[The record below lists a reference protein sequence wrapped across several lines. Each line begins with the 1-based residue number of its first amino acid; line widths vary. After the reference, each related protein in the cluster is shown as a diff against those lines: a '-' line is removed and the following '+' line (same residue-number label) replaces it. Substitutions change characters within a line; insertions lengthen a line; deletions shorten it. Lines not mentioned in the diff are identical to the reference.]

1 MNEKDLILPMDRV
14 PDIIELLDALKIRP
28 AGLAATLIINVY
40 NQFFI
45 WSTDLRDQYERYY
58 CVEYS
63 SFASYLELAHE
74 MYLDSDALG
83 KKHILKIRSPGG
95 VVDEAYDGNAMEVIL
110 GCLKTLESS
119 REN

>member
-14 PDIIELLDALKIRP
+14 PDVTELFGALKIKP
-28 AGLAATLIINVY
+28 TGLAATLMSNVY

-45 WSTDLRDQYERYY
+45 WSTDLRDEYERYY
-58 CVEYS
+58 CVEYP

-74 MYLDSDALG
+74 IYLDPDALA
-83 KKHILKIRSPGG
+83 KRHVLKIKSPGG
-95 VVDEAYDGNAMEVIL
+95 VVDEAYDGNAMEAIL
-110 GCLKTLESS
+110 GCLKTLESN